1 MKAKNEDEE
10 KSGEEEML
18 KTKGKEEDHVHKI

>member
-10 KSGEEEML
+10 KSGEEETP
-18 KTKGKEEDHVHKI
+18 KTKGNEEDHVHKI